1 MSNLIDFREYIEE
14 QRNLSFG
21 VELGGTP
28 AVVGSIAREYDFI
41 LESIDV
47 YLEREHEKHQL
58 NENQQIV
65 LECLKEEGYAKHY
78 IEDVLRDLNN
88 DSRILPNGVYKA
100 YVSLS
105 DKQFLEVLQAFAEWG
120 LSHERN

>member
-1 MSNLIDFREYIEE
+1 MNNRREINILADEIIAGAYE
-14 QRNLSFG
+14 
-21 VELGGTP
+21 
-28 AVVGSIAREYDFI
+28 VGSYKTKNKNA
-41 LESIDV
+41 
-47 YLEREHEKHQL
+47 EKIYEL
-58 NENQQIV
+58 SLPVEFNENQQIV